1 LTHFESSQSNP
12 ILNLMT
18 AQNLNNDARIYLR
31 GSVYMIHCDH
41 IYDLLSTGNIA
52 QSTLKPGTVKIEC
65 FVDQ

>member
-1 LTHFESSQSNP
+1 
-12 ILNLMT
+12 MT
-18 AQNLNNDARIYLR
+18 AKNLNNDARIYLR

-52 QSTLKPGTVKIEC
+52 QSTLKPGNVKIEC